1 MKISRRKVDILFI
14 FVIFVLVNIILF
26 MMYQSISLGTT
37 RRNDLDN
44 VKRLVEM
51 DDAEL
56 NTDEQRVLDLVN
68 EYREENGLEEL
79 RAFSKL
85 QDVAKLKAMDLVQN
99 EYFSHNSERLGTPFE
114 MLEDNEVVYVIAG
127 ENLAGNI
134 SPERAVESWINSPL
148 HRDNILEKKFEYTG
162 ISVVNS
168 EIYGKVFVQLFVGV
182 DE

>member
-114 MLEDNEVVYVIAG
+114 MLENNEVVYVIAG

-168 EIYGKVFVQLFVGV
+168 DIYGKVFVQLFVGV

>member
-14 FVIFVLVNIILF
+14 FVIFVLVNIILL

-37 RRNDLDN
+37 RRNDLDE

-56 NTDEQRVLDLVN
+56 NTDEQQVLDLVN
-68 EYREENGLEEL
+68 EYREENGLERL
-79 RAFSKL
+79 KAFSKL

-114 MLEDNEVVYVIAG
+114 MLENNGVVYAIAG

-134 SPERAVESWINSPL
+134 SPESAVESWINSPL

-162 ISVVNS
+162 ICVIDSD
-168 EIYGKVFVQLFVGV
+168 IYGKVFVQLFIGV
-182 DE
+182 D

>member
-168 EIYGKVFVQLFVGV
+168 DIYGKVFVQLFVGV

>member
-37 RRNDLDN
+37 RRNDLDE

-51 DDAEL
+51 DHAEL
-56 NTDEQRVLDLVN
+56 NTDEQQVLDLVN
-68 EYREENGLEEL
+68 EYREENGLEGL
-79 RAFSKL
+79 KAFSKL

-114 MLEDNEVVYVIAG
+114 MLENNGVMYAIAG

-134 SPERAVESWINSPL
+134 SPENAVESWINSPL

-162 ISVVNS
+162 ICVIDSD
-168 EIYGKVFVQLFVGV
+168 IYGKVFVQLFIGV
-182 DE
+182 D

>member
-56 NTDEQRVLDLVN
+56 TTDEQRVLDLVN

-99 EYFSHNSERLGTPFE
+99 EYFSHNSERLGTPFK
-114 MLEDNEVVYVIAG
+114 MLEDNGVAYTIAG

-134 SPERAVESWINSPL
+134 SPEKAVESWINSPL

-162 ISVVNS
+162 ICVIDSD
-168 EIYGKVFVQLFVGV
+168 IYGKVFVQLFIGV
-182 DE
+182 NE

>member
-68 EYREENGLEEL
+68 EYREESGLEEL

-168 EIYGKVFVQLFVGV
+168 DIYGKVFVQLFVGV